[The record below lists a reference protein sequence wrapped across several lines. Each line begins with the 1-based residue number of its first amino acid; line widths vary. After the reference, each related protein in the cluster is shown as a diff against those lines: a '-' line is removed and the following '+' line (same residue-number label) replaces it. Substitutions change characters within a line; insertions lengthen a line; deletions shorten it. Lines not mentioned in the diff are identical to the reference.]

1 MRILLVGPRESGK
14 LKIANYLERASSQ
27 PLKKVASIVYHQRTI
42 IVPDSYLESPWMHKH
57 VIALQQSASC
67 GIFLQPVTAKRGSY
81 PPNFAKVFR
90 IPIYGVVT
98 YHETYEE
105 TALEQ
110 AKAQLLACGVEQIDL
125 IIDLEKEELNPIE
138 HLILGRGR
146 ENGKF

>member
-1 MRILLVGPRESGK
+1 
-14 LKIANYLERASSQ
+14 
-27 PLKKVASIVYHQRTI
+27 
-42 IVPDSYLESPWMHKH
+42 MHKH

-110 AKAQLLACGVEQIDL
+110 AKVQLLACGVEQIDL

-138 HLILGRGR
+138 QLILGRGR

>member
-1 MRILLVGPRESGK
+1 MKVLLVGPRDSGK
-14 LKIANYLERASSQ
+14 LKIANYLERTRLQ

-57 VIALQQSASC
+57 VIALQQSATC
-67 GIFLQPVTAKRGSY
+67 GIFLQPVTAKRGSF

-105 TALEQ
+105 AALQ
-110 AKAQLLACGVEQIDL
+110 RAKAQLLACGVEQIDL
-125 IIDLEKEELNPIE
+125 ILDLEKEALHQIE
-138 HLILGRGR
+138 QLILGRGR
-146 ENGKF
+146 ESGKF